1 MEQKR
6 KQPRVRI
13 SRPVYVHASGGDVIR
28 ASAFD
33 ISLSGIGIIC
43 PQPFVQGDILNLRL
57 HIGVTGALE
66 EAILRGQVR
75 YHYLKDNAYAL
86 GVEFIDAAQ
95 GTLSKIGEFVHFRQ
109 SLQEFSS

>member
-33 ISLSGIGIIC
+33 ISLSGIGILC

-75 YHYLKDNAYAL
+75 YHYLKDNVYAL

-95 GTLSKIGEFVHFRQ
+95 GTLAKIGEFVHFRQ